1 MNSMP
6 INRSL
11 ARAYGRGLFA
21 RTEGAARLAVAG
33 LLLGCFACGGSSKSP
48 QDATAAG
55 SGKSEVPWKDKTH
68 EQRMDW
74 MGLQVFPRMKG
85 VFTEFD
91 AERFSD
97 FACQTCHG
105 EDMEMID
112 FKMPN
117 KLYALSRKDTL
128 KSAREYDA
136 KVTDF
141 MLGMVLPKMAELLDM
156 QPYDRET
163 KSGFGCFGC
172 HPVEP

>member
-1 MNSMP
+1 MP

-11 ARAYGRGLFA
+11 ARAQRRGLFVELQA
-21 RTEGAARLAVAG
+21 AARLAAAG
-33 LLLGCFACGGSSKSP
+33 VLLGCFACGGSAKSAE
-48 QDATAAG
+48 DATGAG

-74 MGLQVFPRMKG
+74 MGLAVFPKMKA

-91 AERFSD
+91 AERFSG

-105 EDMEMID
+105 EDMEMIE

-117 KLYALSRKDTL
+117 KLYALSRTDTL
-128 KSAREYDA
+128 KSASEYDA
-136 KVTDF
+136 KITEF
-141 MLGMVLPKMAELLDM
+141 MASSVLPKMADLLDM
-156 QPYDRET
+156 QPYDRAT

-172 HPVEP
+172 HPAE